1 MECKCVNYFGRLF
14 YIWVDVKL
22 NFFKDIYVLIFII
35 LFYLLLCFLSSKR
48 FIVIFIYIIFYK
60 IFLKLLYIYLLDFLE
75 FNDVF
80 IIDILSDKEVK

>member
-14 YIWVDVKL
+14 YIWVEVNL
-22 NFFKDIYVLIFII
+22 NFFKDIYVLILII
-35 LFYLLLCFLSSKR
+35 LFYLFLCFLSSKR